1 MWYLAWS
8 MMVNL
13 DCWLEQI
20 RILGDQYC
28 MSLSGIQETYHDG
41 SSELGGWIS
50 NLLALL
56 ESDERQEAGPS

>member
-20 RILGDQYC
+20 RFLGDQYC

-41 SSELGGWIS
+41 SSELGG
-50 NLLALL
+50 
-56 ESDERQEAGPS
+56 